1 MKHEITILAIIT
13 ATSAFL
19 LFAQNNLPSQRHPAL
34 RVRQNLAN
42 DLTPLANAKLPF
54 YGTGNSRID
63 APPRCGEDEKTLYRW
78 GVSPF

>member
-19 LFAQNNLPSQRHPAL
+19 LFAQNNLPSQRL
-34 RVRQNLAN
+34 WQNLAN